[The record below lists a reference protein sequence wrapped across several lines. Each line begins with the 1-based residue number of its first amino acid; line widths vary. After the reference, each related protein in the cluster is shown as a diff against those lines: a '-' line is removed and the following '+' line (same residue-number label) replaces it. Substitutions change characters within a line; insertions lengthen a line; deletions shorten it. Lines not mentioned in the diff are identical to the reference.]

1 MKIKNLKIKKKVY
14 NLLLCSSIFLLTT
27 GFNNKNSD
35 KYNDDFDYGYVEENT
50 DLKKWPVGDN
60 FNYTLGNVE
69 KYQKFEIIS
78 SIGSWYEILY
88 DGEYGYLR
96 KKDVDGLSDKFI
108 EIDLGSQKLDFYVG
122 RNVMLSS
129 DIVSGQ
135 VGSKDTETR
144 IGCFNIYKFEKDTY
158 LVGKDYRQHVNYW
171 MPFDG
176 SIGMHDALWR
186 SKFGGDIYL
195 TNGSHGCINLP
206 LNIAKDVYD
215 NSNLDT
221 KVLVHK

>member
-1 MKIKNLKIKKKVY
+1 MKIKNLNIRRK
-14 NLLLCSSIFLLTT
+14 LCTTLLCSSIFLLTT
-27 GFNNKNSD
+27 GFDNKNSNN
-35 KYNDDFDYGYVEENT
+35 YIEDFDYGYVNENK

-60 FNYTLGNVE
+60 FNYVLGEVE
-69 KYQKFEIIS
+69 QYQKFEIIS
-78 SIGSWYEILY
+78 SIGNWYEILY

-96 KKDVDGLSDKFI
+96 KKDVNGLSDKYI
-108 EIDLGSQKLDFYVG
+108 EIDLSEQKLDFCVG
-122 RNVMLSS
+122 RNILLSS

-135 VGSKDTETR
+135 VGSRDTETR
-144 IGCFNIYKFEKDTY
+144 IGCFNIYKFYRDTT
-158 LVGKDYRQHVNYW
+158 LVGKDYRQPVDYW

-176 SIGMHDALWR
+176 GIGLHDASWR
-186 SKFGGDIYL
+186 NKFGGDIYL

-206 LNIAKDVYD
+206 TDIARDIYD